1 MGLEVIADGRDVL
14 PDSEHLS
21 THHTIY
27 PSVVMTFEGFVA
39 ALSRPALGVRGKEEG
54 GVTAPESGHDIEV
67 WRNLAET
74 HSAFLAA
81 SREFFSEGVDRVT
94 LVREALRDG
103 KDKFTVCHVLTQ
115 LQASE
120 LERLLDVLVE
130 WASTGHSL
138 IHVFREAILS
148 LPREWVLAN
157 IEEAAEPF
165 LRDGTCDEFRRF
177 LELYIRLDHDLT
189 LRLARRASAHP
200 DADIHEA
207 GTDFQTTLVVRT
219 ALEAAARDAG
229 SHRVPV
235 DPVPGPPPI
244 MPTRRRG
251 AAG

>member
-1 MGLEVIADGRDVL
+1 M
-14 PDSEHLS
+14 
-21 THHTIY
+21 
-27 PSVVMTFEGFVA
+27 
-39 ALSRPALGVRGKEEG
+39 
-54 GVTAPESGHDIEV
+54 TAPESGHDIEV
-67 WRNLAET
+67 WRKLVET

-81 SREFFSEGVDRVT
+81 SREFFTEGVDRVA

-103 KDKFTVCHVLTQ
+103 KDKFTACHVLTQ
-115 LQASE
+115 MQASE
-120 LERLLDVLVE
+120 LEGLFDALVE

-157 IEEAAEPF
+157 IEEAAEPC

-189 LRLARRASAHP
+189 LRLAQRASAHP

-207 GTDFQTTLVVRT
+207 GRDFLGTLAART
-219 ALEAAARDAG
+219 AREIAARGAV
-229 SHRVPV
+229 SHGVPV
-235 DPVPGPPPI
+235 DPGTGLPPI
-244 MPTRRRG
+244 TTSRRRG